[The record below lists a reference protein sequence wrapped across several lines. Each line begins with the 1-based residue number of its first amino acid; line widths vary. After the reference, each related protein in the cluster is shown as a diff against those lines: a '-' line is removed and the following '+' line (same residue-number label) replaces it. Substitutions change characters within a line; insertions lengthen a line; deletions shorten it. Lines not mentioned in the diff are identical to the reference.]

1 VEEKKDINYAS
12 GANQT
17 RYMDKASYVNN
28 WAYLS
33 VSAKEIGQVRKWYVD
48 EMLYRVNV
56 QYNGAA
62 GKIEES
68 RG

>member
-1 VEEKKDINYAS
+1 
-12 GANQT
+12 
-17 RYMDKASYVNN
+17 MDKASYVNTG
-28 WAYLS
+28 AYLS
-33 VSAKEIGQVRKWYVD
+33 ASVKLISQVYKWNVY

-62 GKIEES
+62 GMIREL

>member
-1 VEEKKDINYAS
+1 
-12 GANQT
+12 
-17 RYMDKASYVNN
+17 MDKASYVNN

-68 RG
+68 KG